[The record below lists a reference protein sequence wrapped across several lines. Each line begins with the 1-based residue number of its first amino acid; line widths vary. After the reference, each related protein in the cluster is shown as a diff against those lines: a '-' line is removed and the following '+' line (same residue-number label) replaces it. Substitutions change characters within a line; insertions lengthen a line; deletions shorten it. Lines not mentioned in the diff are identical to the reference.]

1 MYFETKFNG
10 ILIKGV
16 KYKLP
21 FTIYAQAELTNTYG
35 EPVKASSLVLFSKL
49 AEFYKWEQVTFNTMS
64 DNNEQMFYARDL
76 VITKWTDGQTT
87 YKLPIEIKI
96 SDDDIEN
103 DTASDN
109 VLYALAKYYKWERVW
124 A

>member
-1 MYFETKFNG
+1 MYFETRFNG
-10 ILIKGV
+10 ILIKGA

-21 FTIYAQAELTNTYG
+21 FTIDYYTELTNST
-35 EPVKASSLVLFSKL
+35 ESLVKAASSVVFSKL

-103 DTASDN
+103 DTVSDN
-109 VLYALAKYYKWERVW
+109 VLYALAKYYKWER